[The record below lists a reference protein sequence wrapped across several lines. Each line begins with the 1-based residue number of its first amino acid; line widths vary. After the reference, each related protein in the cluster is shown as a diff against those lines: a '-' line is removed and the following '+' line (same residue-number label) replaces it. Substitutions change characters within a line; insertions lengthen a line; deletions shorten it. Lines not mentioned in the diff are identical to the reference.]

1 MEIAAGA
8 IVEGRVTRIMDFG
21 AFVELPNGE
30 SGLVHISQIA
40 HEFVKNIRDHLN
52 EGETIQVLVLGRD
65 EKGRLDLSIKEL
77 TQAPVEPPRP
87 KRLPRQAPEF
97 ENKLKSFLRGSGG
110 GFPGGGG
117 GGGSGGGS
125 KKPTSGKGGRKRR

>member
-1 MEIAAGA
+1 MELEAGA

-21 AFVELPNGE
+21 AFVEFPGGE

-40 HEFVKNIRDHLN
+40 HEFVKNIRDHLT
-52 EGETIQVLVLGRD
+52 EGETVQVLVLGRD

-77 TQAPVEPPRP
+77 TAAPVEPPRP

-110 GFPGGGG
+110 FGGPGGS
-117 GGGSGGGS
+117 SGGG
-125 KKPTSGKGGRKRR
+125 KKPSGGKGGRKRR

>member
-1 MEIAAGA
+1 MELEAGA
-8 IVEGRVTRIMDFG
+8 IVEGRVTRIMEFG
-21 AFVELPNGE
+21 AFVEFPNGE
-30 SGLVHISQIA
+30 SGLVHISQVA

-52 EGETIQVLVLGRD
+52 EGDVVSVLVLGRD

-77 TQAPVEPPRP
+77 TPAPIEPPRP

-110 GFPGGGG
+110 FRGGGKKPGGR
-117 GGGSGGGS
+117 
-125 KKPTSGKGGRKRR
+125 GGRKRR

>member
-1 MEIAAGA
+1 MELKAGA
-8 IVEGRVTRIMDFG
+8 IVEGRVTRIMEFG
-21 AFVELPNGE
+21 AFIEFPNGE
-30 SGLVHISQIA
+30 SGLVHISQVA

-52 EGETIQVLVLGRD
+52 EGDVVSVLVLGHD

-77 TQAPVEPPRP
+77 TPAPVEPPRP

-110 GFPGGGG
+110 FG
-117 GGGSGGGS
+117 GGGS
-125 KKPTSGKGGRKRR
+125 KKSSGGKGGRKRR

>member
-1 MEIAAGA
+1 MELKAGA
-8 IVEGRVTRIMDFG
+8 IAEGRVTRIMEFG
-21 AFVELPNGE
+21 AFVEFPSGE
-30 SGLVHISQIA
+30 SGLVHISQVA

-52 EGETIQVLVLGRD
+52 EGDVVSVLVLGRD

-77 TQAPVEPPRP
+77 TPAPIEPPRP

-110 GFPGGGG
+110 F
-117 GGGSGGGS
+117 GGGSRKSSG
-125 KKPTSGKGGRKRR
+125 GKGGRKRR

>member
-1 MEIAAGA
+1 MELEAGA

-21 AFVELPNGE
+21 AFIEFPTGE
-30 SGLVHISQIA
+30 SGLVHISQVA

-52 EGETIQVLVLGRD
+52 EGDVVSVLVLGRD

-77 TQAPVEPPRP
+77 TPAPIEPPRP

-110 GFPGGGG
+110 FGTGGGKKQG
-117 GGGSGGGS
+117 G
-125 KKPTSGKGGRKRR
+125 GKGGRKRR

>member
-1 MEIAAGA
+1 MELKAGA
-8 IVEGRVTRIMDFG
+8 IVEGRVTRIMEFG
-21 AFVELPNGE
+21 AFIEFPSGE
-30 SGLVHISQIA
+30 SGLVHISQVA

-52 EGETIQVLVLGRD
+52 EGDVVSVLVLGRD

-77 TQAPVEPPRP
+77 TPAPVEPPRP

-110 GFPGGGG
+110 FGGGG
-117 GGGSGGGS
+117 GKKSSG
-125 KKPTSGKGGRKRR
+125 GKGGRKRR

>member
-1 MEIAAGA
+1 MELKAGA
-8 IVEGRVTRIMDFG
+8 IVEGRVTRIMEFG
-21 AFVELPNGE
+21 AFIEFPSGE
-30 SGLVHISQIA
+30 SGLVHISQVA

-52 EGETIQVLVLGRD
+52 EGDVVSVLVLGRD

-77 TQAPVEPPRP
+77 TPAPIEPPRP

-110 GFPGGGG
+110 FE
-117 GGGSGGGS
+117 GGGS
-125 KKPTSGKGGRKRR
+125 KKSSGGKGGRKRR

>member
-1 MEIAAGA
+1 MELKAGA
-8 IVEGRVTRIMDFG
+8 IVEGRVTRIMEFG
-21 AFVELPNGE
+21 AFIEFPSGE
-30 SGLVHISQIA
+30 SGLVHISQVA

-52 EGETIQVLVLGRD
+52 EGDVVSVLVLGRD

-77 TQAPVEPPRP
+77 TPAPIEPPRP

-110 GFPGGGG
+110 FG
-117 GGGSGGGS
+117 GGGS
-125 KKPTSGKGGRKRR
+125 KKSSGGKGGRKRR

>member
-1 MEIAAGA
+1 MQIEAGA

-40 HEFVKNIRDHLN
+40 HEFVKNVRDHLS
-52 EGETIQVLVLGRD
+52 EGEVVQVMVLGRD

-77 TQAPVEPPRP
+77 TPAPVEPPRP

-110 GFPGGGG
+110 GGFGGGG
-117 GGGSGGGS
+117 G
-125 KKPTSGKGGRKRR
+125 KKPGKGKGGRGRR

>member
-1 MEIAAGA
+1 MELKAGA
-8 IVEGRVTRIMDFG
+8 IVEGRVTRIMDFV
-21 AFVELPNGE
+21 AFIEFPSGE
-30 SGLVHISQIA
+30 SGLVHISQVA

-52 EGETIQVLVLGRD
+52 EGDVVSVLVLGRD

-77 TQAPVEPPRP
+77 TPAPVEPPRP

-110 GFPGGGG
+110 FGGGG
-117 GGGSGGGS
+117 GKKSSG
-125 KKPTSGKGGRKRR
+125 GKGGRKRR

>member
-117 GGGSGGGS
+117 GGGGGGS
-125 KKPTSGKGGRKRR
+125 KKPTSSKGGRKRR

>member
-1 MEIAAGA
+1 MELEAGA

-21 AFVELPNGE
+21 AFVELPTGE

-40 HEFVKNIRDHLN
+40 HEFVKNIRDHLS
-52 EGETIQVLVLGRD
+52 EGDVISVLVLGRD

-77 TQAPVEPPRP
+77 TPAPVEPPRP

-110 GFPGGGG
+110 FGGGG
-117 GGGSGGGS
+117 
-125 KKPTSGKGGRKRR
+125 KKPGGGKGGRKRR

>member
-1 MEIAAGA
+1 MELEAGA
-8 IVEGRVTRIMDFG
+8 IVEGRVTRIVEFG
-21 AFVELPNGE
+21 AFVEFPNGE
-30 SGLVHISQIA
+30 SGLVHISQVA

-52 EGETIQVLVLGRD
+52 EGDVVSVLVLGRD

-77 TQAPVEPPRP
+77 TPAPVEPPRP

-110 GFPGGGG
+110 FGGGG
-117 GGGSGGGS
+117 
-125 KKPTSGKGGRKRR
+125 KKPGGKGGRKRR

>member
-1 MEIAAGA
+1 MELEAGA

-21 AFVELPNGE
+21 AFVEFPSGE

-40 HEFVKNIRDHLN
+40 HEFVKNIRDHLT
-52 EGETIQVLVLGRD
+52 EGETVQVMVLGRD

-77 TQAPVEPPRP
+77 TAPPVEPPRP

-110 GFPGGGG
+110 EFGGM
-117 GGGSGGGS
+117 GGGS
-125 KKPTSGKGGRKRR
+125 KKPGGKGGRKRR

>member
-1 MEIAAGA
+1 MDLEAGA
-8 IVEGRVTRIMDFG
+8 TVEGRVTRIMEFG
-21 AFVELPNGE
+21 AFVEFPNGE

-40 HEFVKNIRDHLN
+40 HEFVKNIRDHLS
-52 EGETIQVLVLGRD
+52 EGDVISVLVLGRD

-77 TQAPVEPPRP
+77 TPAPVEPPRP

-110 GFPGGGG
+110 GGF
-117 GGGSGGGS
+117 GSGGS
-125 KKPTSGKGGRKRR
+125 KKPSSSKGGRKRR